1 MRFFDEKNYAADRL
15 NGAVPAGANLHN
27 TARQNFGSDFG
38 ETQLQ
43 TERYRTDNLQNTQAK
58 LQVQYVENK
67 NLDLPPL
74 ANNEESSLRKVMP
87 ANTPLDNY
95 KEQTQALPT
104 AMPHVMPTPLQET
117 YAKQAADSA
126 KTERVTAATY
136 RRGVN
141 EQNYTAANSVQLRNN
156 YYDNEQFGSDLQTE
170 DAYKSVLEGLTPKG
184 LEQANRLA
192 GNLEKS
198 MRKRVKG
205 KPIRSVYSLPFF
217 SALSKGVF
225 RTFKLALVI
234 IVALVIFLGAIG
246 LGMVTGYV
254 ASTEPI
260 SAALLARGAQT
271 SYFYDKDG
279 NEIGKQTG
287 SQNIDRDYI
296 SLDEVKDTYIMQA
309 FIAIEDQRFE
319 TNIGIDPRRILSAV
333 AGFVLN
339 SDNAHGGST
348 IAQQTVKLLT
358 GDNQTSAQRKVQE
371 WYRAIKLTQQ
381 LGKSQI
387 MENYLNLVPMANS
400 YIGVQSA
407 AKAYFGK
414 DAKDLTLAECAF
426 LAGIPKSPATYN
438 PLRESGKRNALR
450 RQRQVLLKMYEQGF
464 IDDNLYREALNT
476 ELVFN
481 IKKASSYQ
489 QQINTYYFEY
499 AQQQV
504 VRALQK
510 EKGYSLELANRLVG
524 SGGLRIYTNFDP
536 KIQRDIDAS
545 FSNESLFQKN
555 PNIFVNEPEKPQ
567 AGMAIIEV
575 GTGKIVGLA
584 GGYGEKTGNLYL
596 NRATDIRRQPGSSIK
611 PVGVY
616 APAIE
621 ENLITG
627 ASIFVDEPVF
637 LNPDDTTNEWPTN
650 VDKRHVGPMT
660 IRHALKQ
667 SNNVVAVKVLQ
678 QLTVP
683 KAKEYLRM
691 NGIKLKDDQSWL
703 SLALGA
709 LTYGVSPLEM
719 ATAYQTLANGGVYVE
734 PTTFTRIEDAQGNI
748 VLEAKPEKHQ
758 VFNEA
763 TAFMIT
769 KMLEGYF
776 QGASSANDT
785 SGLAFIWNVTGIKNA
800 QGQSIPVAA
809 KTGTT
814 DSIVDRWF
822 CGYTPYYAAATWY
835 GFDNRLKTTEIST
848 ADNGNVVYIWQ
859 DVMQR
864 IHSDKKPMQ
873 WVQPANIVAHDISTL
888 TGKLANEAEY
898 NANYVE
904 REYFVKGS
912 SLEPLS
918 VSSQEDLL
926 PYMESGIYPGG
937 VWYGYDE
944 DGNLISLDQSEMQEY
959 ELIFENGELKR
970 VPRKRTSEEGNPDD
984 YTIDPYTGRII
995 YNKPPVTTP
1004 EKPAPEKP
1012 SNNSGTNNRTW
1023 RVFG

>member
-1 MRFFDEKNYAADRL
+1 MRSGEDKRYSENTQ
-15 NGAVPAGANLHN
+15 NLHN
-27 TARQNFGSDFG
+27 TARQNFGADFG
-38 ETQLQ
+38 EVQLRS
-43 TERYRTDNLQNTQAK
+43 EKFIADNLQHRQPDK
-58 LQVQYVENK
+58 QVQYVENN

-74 ANNEESSLRKVMP
+74 SKDNSEYYNRETELAYTQAVDTGVSTLNRAGKDSNVYSAYGDVAPGSVYYGREQVMQVQQAGGMP
-87 ANTPLDNY
+87 A
-95 KEQTQALPT
+95 QAQPT
-104 AMPHVMPTPLQET
+104 GRNMNSAAYAAGRTATGANPVQVQDFGVHDEKYSAVM
-117 YAKQAADSA
+117 
-126 KTERVTAATY
+126 
-136 RRGVN
+136 
-141 EQNYTAANSVQLRNN
+141 ANLSP
-156 YYDNEQFGSDLQTE
+156 EE
-170 DAYKSVLEGLTPKG
+170 

-192 GNLEKS
+192 NNLEKS

-205 KPIRSVYSLPFF
+205 KPVRSVYSLPFF

-225 RTFKLALVI
+225 RVFKLALI
-234 IVALVIFLGAIG
+234 LIVAFVIFTGAIG

-279 NEIGKQTG
+279 KEIGKQTG

-296 SLDEVKDTYIMQA
+296 SLDEVKDTYIMKA

-358 GDNQTSAQRKVQE
+358 GDDQTSAQRKVQE

-400 YIGVQSA
+400 YVGVQSA
-407 AKAYFGK
+407 AKAYFNK
-414 DAKDLTLAECAF
+414 DAKDLNLAECAF

-464 IDDNLYREALNT
+464 ITDQEYQDALNT
-476 ELVFN
+476 ELLFN
-481 IKKASSYQ
+481 VEQSSSYEQ
-489 QQINTYYFEY
+489 KINTYYIEY
-499 AQQQV
+499 TQQQV
-504 VRALQK
+504 VRALQR

-536 KIQRDIDAS
+536 KIQRDIDVS
-545 FSNESLFQKN
+545 FNTESLFQKN
-555 PNIFVNEPEKPQ
+555 PAVFVNEPEKPQ

-627 ASIFVDEPVF
+627 ATIEVDEPVF
-637 LNPDDTTNEWPTN
+637 LDPDNPTSEWPSN

-660 IRHALKQ
+660 VRHALKQ
-667 SNNVVAVKVLQ
+667 SNNVVAVKLLQ

-691 NGIKLKDDQSWL
+691 NGVALKDDQSWL

-719 ATAYQTLANGGVYVE
+719 ATSYQTLANGGIYVE
-734 PTTFTRIEDAQGNI
+734 PTTFTKIEDAQGNV
-748 VLEAKPEKHQ
+748 VLEVIPEKHQ
-758 VFNEA
+758 VFSEA
-763 TAFMIT
+763 TSFMIT

-785 SGLAFIWNVTGIKNA
+785 SGLAFLWNVTGIKNA
-800 QGQSIPVAA
+800 QGQAIPVAA

-835 GFDNRLKTTEIST
+835 GFDNRLKTTEISE

-864 IHSDKKPMQ
+864 IHSDKQPSQ
-873 WVQPANIVAHDISTL
+873 WVQPGNVVAHDVSTL

-898 NANYVE
+898 AANLVE

-912 SLEPLS
+912 ALEPLS
-918 VSSQEDLL
+918 VSSAADLV
-926 PYMESGIYPGG
+926 PYMNADGVFPGG
-937 VWYGYDE
+937 IWFGYDE
-944 DGNLISLDQSEMQEY
+944 DGNLISLDQSEMNDYEY
-959 ELIFENGELKR
+959 IIEDGQVKR
-970 VPRKRTSEEGNPDD
+970 VPKKKKVSGDAADD
-984 YTIDPYTGRII
+984 YTVDPFTGRII
-995 YNKPPVTTP
+995 YNTEPTEEGNKPRPVQP
-1004 EKPAPEKP
+1004 DSA
-1012 SNNSGTNNRTW
+1012 GGNRTW